1 MKNKILGFFNSVA
14 IIVLFISLG
23 MYDSENIILPALM
36 TLISILLIMVFA
48 NREVEKNDIG

>member
-1 MKNKILGFFNSVA
+1 MKNKILEFVNGSA
-14 IIVLFISLG
+14 ILVLFLSLG

-48 NREVEKNDIG
+48 K

>member
-1 MKNKILGFFNSVA
+1 MKKKNLDFLNSVA
-14 IIVLFISLG
+14 VIVLFISLG

-48 NREVEKNDIG
+48 K